1 MQEGAIA
8 APPGMLPL
16 RVRPLAVLTAWLDPP
31 QRLGHT
37 PEGDRKIVPV
47 AGGSVSGER
56 LSGEILPFGGDW
68 AVTRADGVLLLDVRL
83 TLRLDGGALVN
94 VAYTGMRHGP
104 DAVMARLAAGD
115 AVDPS
120 DYYFRIQPRFETAH
134 PDYLWLNRLL
144 AIGVGERLAE
154 GPRYHVY
161 EVL

>member
-1 MQEGAIA
+1 
-8 APPGMLPL
+8 
-16 RVRPLAVLTAWLDPP
+16 
-31 QRLGHT
+31 
-37 PEGDRKIVPV
+37 
-47 AGGSVSGER
+47 
-56 LSGEILPFGGDW
+56 
-68 AVTRADGVLLLDVRL
+68 VTRADSVLLLDVRL
-83 TLRLDGGALVN
+83 TLRLDGGALVH

-104 DAVMARLAAGD
+104 DEVMARLAGGD